1 MTAIDSASESHSDD
15 QLGRRLARLRLS
27 VDCLAEARGLAQADV
42 DQCTD
47 LDPPGFRGAVRTA
60 RTMRYLREALI
71 PLGWTPDDSGNQPSV
86 VSPDGRIGIVC
97 TSGDLATGLDYAR
110 PKTKYPKGEV
120 TQRRVRANRQ
130 LSLFDTEA
138 ADSEVVAGEERTTW
152 LLLQCPAGDTVRAEL
167 SCPDGFDNTGRVD
180 SWSERLILPDLEID
194 AYETW
199 VPEDGDDDGALDV
212 PVHPR

>member
-1 MTAIDSASESHSDD
+1 MAAIDSASGSHPDD
-15 QLGRRLARLRLS
+15 QLGHRLAHLGLS
-27 VDCLAEARGLAQADV
+27 VDFLAEARGLAQADV

-130 LSLFDTEA
+130 LSLFD
-138 ADSEVVAGEERTTW
+138 SESAEGELATGEERTTW
-152 LLLQCPAGDTVRAEL
+152 LLLQYPAGDTVRAEL
-167 SCPDGFDNTGRVD
+167 SCPQGFDNTGRVD
-180 SWSERLILPDLEID
+180 SWSDRLILPDLEID
-194 AYETW
+194 SYETW
-199 VPEDGDDDGALDV
+199 VPEDGDDGTLDV